1 MAEEESF
8 AKSLFF
14 GVVAESLAFPYPSL
28 ARAEADIVMGKMDEV
43 KKLFDRDSSAPHL
56 PEHSSPR
63 LPDPSSPRLPDT
75 SAPEVAAKGSLPDD
89 MRRGLRAVGAFGFA
103 MPKVYGGAELSVTAT
118 TRLLQEIASYRT
130 AAAVSLNVHE
140 SLAARAILAFGSDE
154 QKQRF
159 IPEMATGENLGAF
172 CLAELGAGSDAGGI
186 KTHAK
191 KVGDTYHLTGTKNY
205 VINGQE
211 ADTFVVFARTSL
223 AEDGAKPRLSA
234 FVVPRTDRTR
244 TGNPIAKHGM
254 PDLHVVDMVMTDAEL
269 PATNLLGE
277 PGKGFRIA
285 TDVLNNG
292 RLGLAACC
300 LGNMKR
306 LVRSCADR
314 VQERKA
320 FLRPISEFALIKD
333 KIALMASEV
342 FALESTL
349 YLVTGLA
356 DRGRVEGSGSVDI
369 SVECAMLK
377 ILASEAYFKIANE
390 AMQIMAGAGYL
401 VPNFAEKH
409 ARDARFFLVYQG
421 TNETLRCFVA
431 LSGMQAPGEK
441 ITEVSRALRE
451 PIKGFGL
458 LGDFAMRKA
467 KSAFGRERLS
477 LAHPA
482 VSREA
487 NIVEEYAQTLARNV
501 DKVLRRHEKNIVE
514 MQFTQRRIA
523 DIAIDLVALSAC
535 VSRTTRAIENRG
547 EEGSR
552 REMDLLAVFAASVER
567 RLGAAVAAFDKND
580 DELRKSVADRAY
592 ADRGYPLDVI

>member
-14 GVVAESLAFPYPSL
+14 GVVAESLAFPYPAL
-28 ARAEADIVMGKMDEV
+28 ARAEADLVLGKMDDV
-43 KKLFDRDSSAPHL
+43 RKLFDRDSSSPRL

-75 SAPEVAAKGSLPDD
+75 SAPEVAAKGSLPDE
-89 MRRGLRAVGAFGFA
+89 MRRGLRALGAFGFSV
-103 MPKVYGGAELSVTAT
+103 PKAYGGEGLSVTAS
-118 TRLLQEIASYRT
+118 TRILQEIASYRT
-130 AAAVSLNVHE
+130 AAAVSLNVHQ
-140 SLAARAILAFGSDE
+140 SLAARAILAFGSEE
-154 QKQRF
+154 QKKEYL
-159 IPEMATGENLGAF
+159 PTMASGEHVGAF
-172 CLAELGAGSDAGGI
+172 CLAETAAGSDAGGI

-191 KVGDTYHLTGTKNY
+191 KSGDTYRVSGIKNY
-205 VINGQE
+205 VINGAE

-234 FVVPRTDRTR
+234 FVVPRSERTR
-244 TGNPIAKHGM
+244 HGQPMAKHGM
-254 PDLHVVDMVMTDAEL
+254 PDLHVVDLVLNDVDL
-269 PATNLLGE
+269 PASSLLGE

-306 LVRSCADR
+306 LVRSCTDR

-320 FLRPISEFALIKD
+320 FLRSISEFALIKD
-333 KIALMASEV
+333 KIALMAAEV

-356 DRGRVEGSGSVDI
+356 DRGSPDRPVVDV

-377 ILASEAYFKIANE
+377 IMASESYFKVANE
-390 AMQIMAGAGYL
+390 AMQIMAGAGYM

-409 ARDARFFLVYQG
+409 VRDARFFLVYQG
-421 TNETLRCFVA
+421 TSETLRCFVA

-458 LGDFAMRKA
+458 LGDFAVRKA

-487 NIVEEYAQTLARNV
+487 NIVEEYAQALARNV

-514 MQFTQRRIA
+514 MQFTQRRVA
-523 DIAIDLVALSAC
+523 DMAIDLVALSAC
-535 VSRTTRAIENRG
+535 VSRVTRAIEKRG

-552 REMDLLAVFAASVER
+552 REMDLLSIFAAGVER
-567 RLGAAVAAFDKND
+567 RLVAAVAAFDKND
-580 DELRKSVADRAY
+580 DELRKSVADRTY

>member
-28 ARAEADIVMGKMDEV
+28 DRAAADVVLGKMDEV
-43 KKLFDRDSSAPHL
+43 RKLFDRDSSAPRL

-89 MRRGLRAVGAFGFA
+89 MRRGLRALGAFGFS
-103 MPKVYGGAELSVTAT
+103 MPKAYGGSELSVTAT

-140 SLAARAILAFGSDE
+140 SLAARAILAFGSEE

-159 IPEMATGENLGAF
+159 IPDMASGEHLGAF
-172 CLAELGAGSDAGGI
+172 CLAELAAGSDAGGI
-186 KTHAK
+186 RTHAK
-191 KVGDTYHLTGTKNY
+191 KVGDAYVLTGTKNY

-211 ADTFVVFARTSL
+211 AETFVVFARTSV

-234 FVVPRTDRTR
+234 FVVPRSDHTR
-244 TGNPIAKHGM
+244 TGQPIAKHGM
-254 PDLHVVDMVMTDAEL
+254 PDLHVVDLVMNDAEL
-269 PATNLLGE
+269 PAGNLLGE

-320 FLRPISEFALIKD
+320 FLRPIAEFAIIKD
-333 KIALMASEV
+333 KIALIAAEV
-342 FALESTL
+342 FALESAL

-356 DRGRVEGSGSVDI
+356 DRVGADASVDI

-377 ILASEAYFKIANE
+377 IMASEGYFKVANE

-409 ARDARFFLVYQG
+409 VRDARFFLVYQG

-431 LSGMQAPGEK
+431 LSGMHGPGEK

-514 MQFTQRRIA
+514 MQFTQRRVA
-523 DIAIDLVALSAC
+523 DIAMDLFTLSAC
-535 VSRTTRAIENRG
+535 VSRTTRAIEMRG

-552 REMDLLAVFAASVER
+552 REMDLLAVFAASAER
-567 RLGAAVAAFDKND
+567 RLSAAVLAFDKND

>member
-8 AKSLFF
+8 TKSLFF

-28 ARAEADIVMGKMDEV
+28 PRSEADVVLGKMDEV
-43 KKLFDRDSSAPHL
+43 RKLFDRDSSAPRL

-75 SAPEVAAKGSLPDD
+75 SAPEVAAKGSLPVDI
-89 MRRGLRAVGAFGFA
+89 RRGLQAVGAFGFA
-103 MPKVYGGAELSVTAT
+103 MPKEYGGMGLSVTAT

-130 AAAVSLNVHE
+130 AAAVSVNVHE

-159 IPEMATGENLGAF
+159 IPSMATGENVGAF

-186 KTHAK
+186 KTHARK
-191 KVGDTYHLTGTKNY
+191 AGDSYFLTGTKNY

-234 FVVPRTDRTR
+234 LVVPRSDRTR

-254 PDLHVVDMVMTDAEL
+254 PDLHVVDLVMTEAEL
-269 PATNLLGE
+269 PAANLLGE

-320 FLRPISEFALIKD
+320 FLRPIAEFALIKD
-333 KIALMASEV
+333 KIALITAEV
-342 FALESTL
+342 FALESAL
-349 YLVTGLA
+349 YLTTGLA
-356 DRGRVEGSGSVDI
+356 DRGASVDI

-377 ILASEAYFKIANE
+377 IMASEAYFKVANE

-409 ARDARFFLVYQG
+409 VRDARFFLVYQG

-458 LGDFAMRKA
+458 LGDFAVRKA

-477 LAHPA
+477 QAHPA

-487 NIVEEYAQTLARNV
+487 NIVEEYAQALARNV

-514 MQFTQRRIA
+514 MQFTQRRCA
-523 DIAIDLVALSAC
+523 DMAMDLFALSAC
-535 VSRTTRAIENRG
+535 VSRVTRAIEKRG

-552 REMDLLAVFAASVER
+552 REMDLLGIFAGSVER
-567 RLGAAVAAFDKND
+567 RLSAAVTAFDKND
-580 DELRKSVADRAY
+580 DELRKSVADRTY
-592 ADRGYPLDVI
+592 ADRGYPLDVF